1 METRMDTGGY
11 FEDFGKITEK
21 PVFRPPASTGAKHNG
36 KGNKKPPVPAQQVVL
51 AENSSDYFANCA

>member
-1 METRMDTGGY
+1 L
-11 FEDFGKITEK
+11 K
-21 PVFRPPASTGAKHNG
+21 PAWILGVFLRFWQHARKTAFRPPASTGKHNG

>member
-1 METRMDTGGY
+1 L
-11 FEDFGKITEK
+11 K
-21 PVFRPPASTGAKHNG
+21 PAWILGVFLRFLATCPKNRFPPAGINRRKHNG